1 MLFADSIPLEFPIVP
16 EKQTKSIE
24 LHYILYTGGSSSS
37 TKYQLFFCSF
47 LPIPVDN
54 RKFQKEKRSVEL
66 RQSFLCTVW
75 AFAEADDREKDS
87 LKVGRI
93 VLSTSAESSTVV
105 VYHIAAAE
113 ESSGDGVVVSIDR
126 TVALI
131 YIVNS
136 PDYTHTNI
144 HTQQR
149 THDKKRRRQKF
160 RAALSILYIPTLDV
174 TNRHPFIYPT
184 QHNMYM
190 YVYLS

>member
-1 MLFADSIPLEFPIVP
+1 
-16 EKQTKSIE
+16 
-24 LHYILYTGGSSSS
+24 
-37 TKYQLFFCSF
+37 

-54 RKFQKEKRSVEL
+54 RKFQKKKKKRSVEL

-93 VLSTSAESSTVV
+93 VLSTSAESTVV
-105 VYHIAAAE
+105 VHSSSLSYIAAAARRVVRRWC
-113 ESSGDGVVVSIDR
+113 SS
-126 TVALI
+126 I
-131 YIVNS
+131 YRPHGSAHIYS
-136 PDYTHTNI
+136 QLARLHTHTNI

-184 QHNMYM
+184 QHNMCIC
-190 YVYLS
+190 VYLS